1 MTATTL
7 LDYLES
13 NPITGALRVALFTLT
28 ALVAAAGGWR
38 ASGGD
43 GRGGAT

>member
-1 MTATTL
+1 MTATL

-13 NPITGALRVALFTLT
+13 NPVTGALLIFTLT
-28 ALVAAAGGWR
+28 LAALVAASGGWR
-38 ASGGD
+38 PSGGD